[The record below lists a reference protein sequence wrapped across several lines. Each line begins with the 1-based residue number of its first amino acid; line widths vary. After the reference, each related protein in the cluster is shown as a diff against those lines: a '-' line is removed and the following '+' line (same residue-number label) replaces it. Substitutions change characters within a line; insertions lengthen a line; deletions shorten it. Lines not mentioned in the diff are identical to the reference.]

1 MDDRRRTVRVTA
13 LLMDGSEQQVFEYF
27 YSAALEYIEEI
38 KIGDKRYYHSVLADE
53 VNDVIGEPLPELTRD
68 DCVSLFKGK
77 STSTIKE
84 VLITNKLKKKDIR
97 TLLYEE
103 ECYDVLVSGE
113 SKWEYINNYT
123 VNERKQ

>member
-13 LLMDGSEQQVFEYF
+13 LLNDGNEMQIYEYY

-38 KIGDKRYYHSVLADE
+38 KIGDKKYYNSVLADE

-77 STSTIKE
+77 STPTIKE
-84 VLITNKLKKKDIR
+84 VLSTNNLKKKDIR

-103 ECYDVLVSGE
+103 ESYEVP
-113 SKWEYINNYT
+113 YT
-123 VNERKQ
+123 TMHRPC